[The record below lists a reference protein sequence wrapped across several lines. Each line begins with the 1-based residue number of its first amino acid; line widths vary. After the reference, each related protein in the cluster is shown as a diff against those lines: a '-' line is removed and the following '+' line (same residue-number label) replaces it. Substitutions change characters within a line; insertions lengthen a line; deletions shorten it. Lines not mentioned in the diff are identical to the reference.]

1 MCSSTYLTMPT
12 HLLPPIGFLKS
23 IAILPHLLIDL
34 MTSISLHSLSCLT
47 MCSST
52 CSMMPTHLL
61 PLIDF
66 LKSIAISPHLLN
78 DLMTSISLHSLSY

>member
-1 MCSSTYLTMPT
+1 MPT
-12 HLLPPIGFLKS
+12 HLLPLIDFLKS
-23 IAILPHLLIDL
+23 IAILLHLPNDS

-52 CSMMPTHLL
+52 YLTMPTHLL

-66 LKSIAISPHLLN
+66 LKSIVISPHLLIGSAK
-78 DLMTSISLHSLSY
+78 LTF

>member
-1 MCSSTYLTMPT
+1 M
-12 HLLPPIGFLKS
+12 KS
-23 IAILPHLLIDL
+23 IAISPHLLIDL

-52 CSMMPTHLL
+52 YLAMPTHLL

-66 LKSIAISPHLLN
+66 LKSIVISPHLLIGSAK
-78 DLMTSISLHSLSY
+78 LTF

>member
-1 MCSSTYLTMPT
+1 MPT
-12 HLLPPIGFLKS
+12 HSLPPIGFLKS
-23 IAILPHLLIDL
+23 IAILLHLLNDL

-52 CSMMPTHLL
+52 YLTMPIRSL
-61 PLIDF
+61 PPIGF
-66 LKSIAISPHLLN
+66 LKSIAILPHLLN